1 LTLQLRRTII
11 LSSGSGNRADERR
24 ETMATFTDTER
35 QVAIRTIDV
44 EQGTGA
50 ETPGYSCTVGEM
62 DDDNADDDEVAFALR
77 LALDGYRG
85 HIGGGAQPHVIVEMV
100 R

>member
-1 LTLQLRRTII
+1 M
-11 LSSGSGNRADERR
+11 GS
-24 ETMATFTDTER
+24 FTDTER